1 MYNTVAL
8 NRDITHRKEIDAI
21 IGVLFFVLATALGA
35 YVRIPVPGSPV
46 PITLQTFFVILS
58 GAVLGKR
65 LGIFSQA
72 VYIFLGASGLPIFQG
87 YSAGMAHVFGP
98 TGGYLIGFI
107 AASFLVGKMLGKE
120 TLSLYKILASF
131 IMGNVVLY
139 TLGVLWLVSLYRI
152 SLVNAVRIGVLP
164 FLAVE
169 AVKILAAAFIYRVI
183 ADRSRSI
190 FS

>member
-1 MYNTVAL
+1 MYNTIAL
-8 NRDITHRKEIDAI
+8 NTEITHRKGIDAV

-46 PITLQTFFVILS
+46 PITLQTFFVVLS

-65 LGIFSQA
+65 LGVISQA
-72 VYIFLGASGLPIFQG
+72 AYIFLGALGLPIFQG
-87 YSAGMAHVFGP
+87 YAFGTAHILGP
-98 TGGYLIGFI
+98 TGGYLIGFL
-107 AASFLVGKMLGKE
+107 AASFLVGKMLQKDSNTYA
-120 TLSLYKILASF
+120 TLLAF
-131 IMGNVVLY
+131 IAGNMVLY
-139 TLGVLWLVSLYRI
+139 ALGVTWLVSLYRI
-152 SLVNAVRIGVLP
+152 SFIDAVRIGVLP